1 MFDND
6 DEEMSYI
13 ITDIDKFVNETRKI
27 VFGGFGHDDIND
39 EENLEYDDFM
49 SKLTEA
55 DYEELDKTLSQQEC
69 MAIVHSYVKPRKT
82 KSGKIRYIITDQM
95 FTNII
100 EDFNS
105 RLVSNLLNELVKKG
119 LIESSYDAEENDF
132 IFWVPDH
139 NKKPD

>member
-1 MFDND
+1 MFDDGDD
-6 DEEMSYI
+6 DEAYV
-13 ITDIDKFVNETRKI
+13 ITDIDLFVNETRKI
-27 VFGGFGHDDIND
+27 VFGGFGHQPEEDEND
-39 EENLEYDDFM
+39 EEYGDFM
-49 SKLTEA
+49 DQLTEA

-82 KSGKIRYIITDQM
+82 KSGKLRYIITNQM
-95 FTNII
+95 FVNII

-132 IFWVPDH
+132 IFWVADN